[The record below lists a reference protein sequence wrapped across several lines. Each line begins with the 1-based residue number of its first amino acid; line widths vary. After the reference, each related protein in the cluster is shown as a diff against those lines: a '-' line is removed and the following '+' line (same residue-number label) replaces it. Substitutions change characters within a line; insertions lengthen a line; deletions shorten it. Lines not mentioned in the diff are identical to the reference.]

1 MLTLLAAI
9 GDGEKASL
17 ILLHQL
23 ISLSLDAI
31 SGISP
36 CISHDRTSKVRG
48 HTR

>member
-1 MLTLLAAI
+1 M
-9 GDGEKASL
+9 

-36 CISHDRTSKVRG
+36 CVSYDQTSKVRG